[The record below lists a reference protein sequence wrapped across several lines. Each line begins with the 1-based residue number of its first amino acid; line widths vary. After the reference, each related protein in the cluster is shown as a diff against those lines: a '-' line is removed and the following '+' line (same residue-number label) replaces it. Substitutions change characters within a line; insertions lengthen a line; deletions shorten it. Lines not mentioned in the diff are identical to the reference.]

1 MLYIPVLG
9 DTVIN
14 IYMFRKSFGRISI
27 IYDDN
32 VVKNMTELDKVT
44 TLYEDLKKALYNSPA
59 ISIFLKYHNIYYLT
73 ALSDLLDQE
82 YDNETKVNDVILA
95 ASTYQ
100 YKLISEELA
109 KKYIHL
115 NVQKINQ
122 ILVNTTLLEDDL
134 LNKDPDIIQ
143 CYYDTLIMLRN
154 LTYEK
159 HPIELF
165 ERFLIYNG
173 IKVSKKNNNTLFFT
187 FLQPPLKEH
196 KQFQCTTIYEFLKY
210 ISPLLLDHV
219 SKELLS
225 LIHHSSQVIKTI
237 PYEDFNYDVAIK
249 LKGYDLYQY
258 LYSFEY
264 IRLNFF
270 LEDLYILLFYE
281 GIGQFK

>member
-1 MLYIPVLG
+1 
-9 DTVIN
+9 
-14 IYMFRKSFGRISI
+14 MFRKSIGRISI
-27 IYDDN
+27 IYYGN
-32 VVKNMTELDKVT
+32 VVNNMTELDKVT
-44 TLYEDLKKALYNSPA
+44 TLYEELKKALYNSPA
-59 ISIFLKYHNIYYLT
+59 ISIFLKYHNMYYLA
-73 ALSDLLDQE
+73 ALSDLLEQE
-82 YDNETKVNDVILA
+82 YDNENKVNDLILA
-95 ASTYQ
+95 ASTYE

-134 LNKDPDIIQ
+134 LNKDPDILQ

-159 HPIELF
+159 HPIESF

-173 IKVSKKNNNTLFFT
+173 IKVSKKNNTLCFT
-187 FLQPPLKEH
+187 FLQPPLKEQ

-219 SKELLS
+219 GNEILS
-225 LIHHSSQVIKTI
+225 LIDYSPKAVKTV
-237 PYEDFNYDVAIK
+237 PYENFDYDIAIT

-281 GIGQFK
+281 EIEQFQ

>member
-1 MLYIPVLG
+1 MLNIPALG
-9 DTVIN
+9 DIVIN
-14 IYMFRKSFGRISI
+14 IYLFRKSIGRISI

-59 ISIFLKYHNIYYLT
+59 ISIFLKYHNMYYLS

-82 YDNETKVNDVILA
+82 FDNETKVNDVIQA

-109 KKYIHL
+109 KKHIHL

-143 CYYDTLIMLRN
+143 CYYNTVTMLQN

-159 HPIELF
+159 YPIESF
-165 ERFLIYNG
+165 KRFLIYNG
-173 IKVSKKNNNTLFFT
+173 IKVSKKDNTLCFT
-187 FLQPPLKEH
+187 FLQPPLKEQ
-196 KQFQCTTIYEFLKY
+196 KQFQCTTIYEFLNY

-237 PYEDFNYDVAIK
+237 PYENFNYDVAIA
-249 LKGYDLYQY
+249 LKGYDLYPY

-281 GIGQFK
+281 EIEQFQ